1 MTFKTKVMSAKQI
14 LIGSISGIVAGAVV
28 GLLLAPQSGKET
40 RQKIADSAEDWKKKL
55 KKFKNKSL
63 SELDQL
69 QDVFGK
75 QVEGLSD
82 DVREKV
88 LTLIQESK
96 ESYHDLKH
104 SIQED

>member
-1 MTFKTKVMSAKQI
+1 MSAKQV

-40 RQKIADSAEDWKKKL
+40 RQQIADSAEDWKKKL
-55 KKFKNKSL
+55 KKLKNKSL
-63 SELDQL
+63 SELDKL
-69 QDVFGK
+69 SDVFGK

-88 LTLIQESK
+88 LALIQESK
-96 ESYHDLKH
+96 DSYNEVKH
-104 SIQED
+104 GIDD

>member
-1 MTFKTKVMSAKQI
+1 MSAKQI
-14 LIGSISGIVAGAVV
+14 LIGSISGVVAGAVV

-40 RQKIADSAEDWKKKL
+40 RQKIVDSADEWKKKL
-55 KKFKNKSL
+55 KKFKKKSL
-63 SELDQL
+63 SELDHL

-75 QVEGLSD
+75 QVDGLSE

-96 ESYHDLKH
+96 DSYNEFKH
-104 SIQED
+104 SLSDE

>member
-1 MTFKTKVMSAKQI
+1 MSAKQI

-40 RQKIADSAEDWKKKL
+40 RQKIADSADDWKKKL
-55 KKFKNKSL
+55 KKLKHKSL

-69 QDVFGK
+69 QEVFGR
-75 QVEGLSD
+75 QVDGLSD

-96 ESYHDLKH
+96 DSYNEIKH
-104 SIQED
+104 SFED

>member
-1 MTFKTKVMSAKQI
+1 MSAKQI

-40 RQKIADSAEDWKKKL
+40 RQKIADSAEDLKKKL

-63 SELDQL
+63 SELDKL

-88 LTLIQESK
+88 LGLIQESK
-96 ESYHDLKH
+96 DSYNDYKH
-104 SIQED
+104 SLSED

>member
-1 MTFKTKVMSAKQI
+1 MSAKQV
-14 LIGSISGIVAGAVV
+14 LIGCVSGVVAGAVV

-40 RQKIADSAEDWKKKL
+40 RQQIADSAEDWKKKI

-69 QDVFGK
+69 QEVFGRE
-75 QVEGLSD
+75 VEGLSN

-96 ESYHDLKH
+96 DSYNDLKQ
-104 SIQED
+104 SLVDY

>member
-1 MTFKTKVMSAKQI
+1 MSAKQI

-40 RQKIADSAEDWKKKL
+40 RQQIADSAEDWKKKL
-55 KKFKNKSL
+55 KKLKNKSL
-63 SELDQL
+63 SELDKL

-75 QVEGLSD
+75 QVDGLSD

-96 ESYHDLKH
+96 ESYGEVKH
-104 SIQED
+104 SLRDED

>member
-1 MTFKTKVMSAKQI
+1 MSAKQI

-28 GLLLAPQSGKET
+28 GLLLAPQSGRET
-40 RQKIADSAEDWKKKL
+40 RQQIADSAEDWKKKL
-55 KKFKNKSL
+55 KKLKNKSL
-63 SELDQL
+63 SELDKL

-96 ESYHDLKH
+96 DSYNEVKN
-104 SIQED
+104 SIDE